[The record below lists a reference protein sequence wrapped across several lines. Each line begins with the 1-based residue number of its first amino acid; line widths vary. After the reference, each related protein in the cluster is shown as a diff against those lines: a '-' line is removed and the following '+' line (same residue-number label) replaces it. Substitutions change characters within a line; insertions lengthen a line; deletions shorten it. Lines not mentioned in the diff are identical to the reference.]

1 MSFNGTGKF
10 IATVRGDETV
20 RLVNAETGSEL
31 AKLAFENE
39 VVSASLTSD
48 DARLVVW
55 DQTRA
60 PELWDVGERRQLVTL
75 ADPGG
80 VDGIEFDHGHRLVAT
95 YGVDGTYRVW
105 DAENGTE
112 LHRFKG
118 GCCLSGDGRLYLRRE
133 DNVIEI
139 REIATDAVVSRLT
152 FDKQPLLFSR
162 LSPDG
167 TRLAVTRGSGG
178 ELWDTAKQ
186 SLVARFDIQQAL
198 GPSFECTPNGKLL
211 RSSGAGGV
219 YLWDASTGRLIRQVS
234 TGFTGVIFSSDGR
247 LLATAKQD
255 LGVVSVWNTETGGKV
270 REIELTQEQ
279 EKQNNFQAIEFSPDG
294 SRLAFGVGLNAQ
306 VWDIRTGQRV
316 FESPVISDKYVPESL
331 ALSSDGSLLAAGSLD
346 AGAGARVFDL
356 TTGQERLRLQ
366 LDAGLEQLAFTADG
380 KRLITYDSGHIARAW
395 DTVTGQELFRF
406 AHSGTGAEHIAYDA
420 AKARV
425 ATSNAAVAQ
434 VWDTASGR
442 KIADFRFDD
451 RVEDIALNPN
461 GTRLGIH
468 KSDSSEIAVLRVD
481 GGVAS
486 ADLSAATLFTLRH
499 EQKISAFAFS
509 ADGTRIV
516 TGGEDDLRV
525 WDATSGKELVRLNPQ
540 GWVRRGLLS
549 DDNTVLAVS
558 IDKLISG
565 GRRVVE
571 FWHVPTR
578 QKLAVVPPN
587 TSEMAFRPGTTAFA
601 IADDSTTVRIVY
613 PERAKPE
620 YGRLPLGNSWART
633 VISPD
638 GELIATRADD
648 SKEAEIWDVETGKP
662 RLRVA
667 HDDVLSYIHFTAGG
681 RLLTQGED
689 KTTRLWDTRTGRELL
704 RLAPT
709 SDREWLEFSPD
720 GKWMGISRLRRS
732 EGEEAQF
739 ELYDTESGAFTGK
752 PIPIFPINGAINQIA
767 ISPDGRFL
775 ATGEGRE
782 EEKKEENGATYYV
795 KIGFFGASLWD
806 VQTGQEVMKLPH
818 DHSVYHVAFSPDST
832 LMMTQ
837 TNMTVDPIRLW
848 NIPAG
853 KLVAELPVP
862 EEDLWWA
869 VGQRGA
875 KFSTDG
881 RLFAEAAGNELIIW
895 RMTDYAR
902 VAVLPHKE
910 SVSSF
915 GFSRDGRL
923 LASEAGKELLVW
935 DLAAGRAIVRLSQ
948 VESFQFTPD
957 GKRLVAVHED
967 NTVRVWQLYADDL
980 IADACSRLEAN
991 LSHEAWRTYLGEE
1004 PYRPTCPGLPVPER

>member
-1 MSFNGTGKF
+1 MSVWDTTDGRERFHLADQGIRDIAFSSDRQWIATAGEDKLVRLWDLPSGKELARLPLSGELGDLVFSPDGRRLMATSRLSDDAYAWGELAIWSADDWRQMGRLAAKPTGVWDMSFNGTGKF

-198 GPSFECTPNGKLL
+198 GPSFEFTPNGKLL

-406 AHSGTGAEHIAYDA
+406 CTFRNRRRTH
-420 AKARV
+420 RV
-425 ATSNAAVAQ
+425 RCCKSP
-434 VWDTASGR
+434 GC
-442 KIADFRFDD
+442 
-451 RVEDIALNPN
+451 DI
-461 GTRLGIH
+461 
-468 KSDSSEIAVLRVD
+468 
-481 GGVAS
+481 
-486 ADLSAATLFTLRH
+486 
-499 EQKISAFAFS
+499 
-509 ADGTRIV
+509 
-516 TGGEDDLRV
+516 
-525 WDATSGKELVRLNPQ
+525 
-540 GWVRRGLLS
+540 
-549 DDNTVLAVS
+549 
-558 IDKLISG
+558 
-565 GRRVVE
+565 
-571 FWHVPTR
+571 
-578 QKLAVVPPN
+578 
-587 TSEMAFRPGTTAFA
+587 
-601 IADDSTTVRIVY
+601 
-613 PERAKPE
+613 ER
-620 YGRLPLGNSWART
+620 S
-633 VISPD
+633 
-638 GELIATRADD
+638 
-648 SKEAEIWDVETGKP
+648 
-662 RLRVA
+662 
-667 HDDVLSYIHFTAGG
+667 
-681 RLLTQGED
+681 
-689 KTTRLWDTRTGRELL
+689 
-704 RLAPT
+704 
-709 SDREWLEFSPD
+709 
-720 GKWMGISRLRRS
+720 
-732 EGEEAQF
+732 
-739 ELYDTESGAFTGK
+739 
-752 PIPIFPINGAINQIA
+752 
-767 ISPDGRFL
+767 
-775 ATGEGRE
+775 
-782 EEKKEENGATYYV
+782 
-795 KIGFFGASLWD
+795 
-806 VQTGQEVMKLPH
+806 
-818 DHSVYHVAFSPDST
+818 
-832 LMMTQ
+832 
-837 TNMTVDPIRLW
+837 
-848 NIPAG
+848 
-853 KLVAELPVP
+853 
-862 EEDLWWA
+862 
-869 VGQRGA
+869 RGA
-875 KFSTDG
+875 G
-881 RLFAEAAGNELIIW
+881 LGYGEWAEDCRFPL
-895 RMTDYAR
+895 
-902 VAVLPHKE
+902 
-910 SVSSF
+910 
-915 GFSRDGRL
+915 
-923 LASEAGKELLVW
+923 
-935 DLAAGRAIVRLSQ
+935 
-948 VESFQFTPD
+948 
-957 GKRLVAVHED
+957 
-967 NTVRVWQLYADDL
+967 
-980 IADACSRLEAN
+980 
-991 LSHEAWRTYLGEE
+991 
-1004 PYRPTCPGLPVPER
+1004 